1 MAIIATIKK
10 EPAQSL
16 DYTPSGAAVL
26 AGQIVAVG
34 TGVAAIATHDIAD
47 GVLGS
52 VYTGQGVFSVT
63 GTKTTTD
70 LAPGSELG
78 YDDSADTVSAF
89 GEGDHTAYLGRMTP
103 SSASVTS
110 GTGTIEFVHDYA
122 CKVSDSTGTA
132 VANQADSTAADVAG
146 IVSDFNDLL
155 AAMIAAGHMA
165 SS

>member
-10 EPAQSL
+10 EPSQSL

-47 GVLGS
+47 GALGS
-52 VYTGQGVFSVT
+52 VYTGAGLFSVT
-63 GTKTTTD
+63 GTKTTTN

-78 YDDSADTVSAF
+78 YDASGDTVSAF
-89 GEGDHTAYLGRMTP
+89 GEGSHTAYLGRMSP

-110 GTGTIEFVHDYA
+110 GTGTVEFVHDYS
-122 CKVSDSTGTA
+122 CKVSDSTGTQ
-132 VANQADSTAADVAG
+132 VAFQADSTASDVAG
-146 IVSDFNDLL
+146 IVSDHNDLL
-155 AAMIAAGHMA
+155 AAMIAAGVMA
-165 SS
+165 GS